1 MSAQMKAIV
10 ICVCIFIAMCVCMYL
25 GYILGTQCGS
35 YEQGKEDEK
44 KHIRDILMRRTYFP
58 LKAMKN
64 GVCMAVWAVDD
75 IAAEVGL
82 EMHDAVIMRQGDVQ

>member
-1 MSAQMKAIV
+1 MSMEMKAIA
-10 ICVCIFIAMCVCMYL
+10 ICACIFVAMCMCLYL
-25 GYILGTQCGS
+25 GYLLGVSRGS

-44 KHIRDILMRRTYFP
+44 QRIRNILMRRTYFP
-58 LKAMKN
+58 LTAMKN

-82 EMHDAVIMRQGDVQ
+82 EMHDAVIMRQGDE